1 MAELALK
8 HLKENDIRMLVRH
21 PEEGRRAI
29 AAQRICRT
37 FRDRQLSEG
46 ERNFALKLLGV
57 MADDT
62 ADVVRR
68 ALAVTLKNSPD
79 LPKDIAARLIA
90 DIDNIAAPVL
100 LSSPVLAENDLID
113 VLRSKA
119 AGKIIAIAKRSHIT
133 GNIVRAVIRYGDSLA
148 VAELA
153 ANDTALI
160 DEAAAAE
167 MLDIYRDDDLI
178 KDAMIAREDLP
189 IRVAE
194 KLITLVSEEAAVR
207 IVERHPVSP
216 EAAIDLATRARERA
230 TVDFVQHSW
239 ISPDIRSLVT
249 HLHGAGRL
257 TASLVIRAV
266 GSGQM
271 RFAEHA
277 LAQLSGVSAA
287 KAALMIHDSGP
298 FALKA
303 LCVRAGL
310 GEPAVKMVRAACSI
324 YRDLELS
331 GVDYDHSRFQEL
343 MIERLLT
350 LPFSMP
356 QTDQAYFLE
365 KLDAVSAQ
373 AA

>member
-1 MAELALK
+1 MAGLAFK
-8 HLKENDIRMLVRH
+8 QLKEDDIRMLVRH
-21 PEEGRRAI
+21 PEEGKRAI

-37 FRDRQLSEG
+37 FRDVKLSEG
-46 ERNFALKLLGV
+46 ERRFALKLLGV

-62 ADVVRR
+62 AEIVRR

-79 LPKDIAARLIA
+79 LPKEIAARLVA
-90 DIDNIAAPVL
+90 DIDNIAEPVL
-100 LSSPVLAENDLID
+100 LNSPVLDENDLIE

-119 AGKIIAIAKRSHIT
+119 AGKIIAIAKRPNIT
-133 GNIVRAVIRYGDSLA
+133 GSIVRAVIRYGDSHA

-160 DEAAAAE
+160 DEASAAQ

-178 KDAMIAREDLP
+178 KEAMIAREDLP
-189 IRVAE
+189 LRVAE
-194 KLITLVSEEAAVR
+194 KLITLVSEDVAVR
-207 IVERHPVSP
+207 IVQRHPVSP
-216 EAAIDLATRARERA
+216 EVAIDIATRARERA
-230 TVDFVQHSW
+230 TVDFVQQSW
-239 ISPDIRSLVT
+239 ISPDIKDLVA
-249 HLHGAGRL
+249 HLHEAGRL
-257 TASLVIRAV
+257 TVSLVIRAV
-266 GSGQM
+266 GCGQM

-277 LAQLSGVSAA
+277 LARLSGVSSA

-303 LCVRAGL
+303 LCARAGL
-310 GEPAVKMVRAACSI
+310 AEPAIKTVRAACSI

-331 GVDYDHSRFQEL
+331 GVEYDRERFQTL

-350 LPFSMP
+350 LPFALP
-356 QTDQAYFLE
+356 ETDQAYFLE
-365 KLDAVSAQ
+365 KLDAVSE